1 MVERSLSQLRNNL
14 DERLRKQGITPSD
27 QPFETLNLAMVG
39 ATSVGKSKTI
49 NALIGHDVCTI
60 GHVGN
65 TTRKAGWNNVK
76 LTESVQPD
84 FRLLDLPGWGVSR
97 SVDADYKFIL
107 QDNLPEAYAVLWIMK
122 ADAIGT
128 LAYDLEWISEVVIPN
143 VKHGFRSLVLGINQV
158 ENVFDY
164 SMRSTGKPSEKQL
177 DIIEEKC
184 ALIHDE
190 IRIHVGDLEV
200 WRIQPYSAS
209 KGYRLWSLLHALVS
223 VADSYGWVLQLI
235 SALKAEES
243 NQ

>member
-1 MVERSLSQLRNNL
+1 MVEKSLSQLRNTL

-49 NALIGHDVCTI
+49 NALIGHDVCKV

-65 TTRKAGWNNVK
+65 TTRKAGWNDVK

-84 FRLLDLPGWGVSR
+84 FWLLDLPGWGVSR

-107 QDNLPEAYAVLWIMK
+107 RDNLPEAHAVFWIMK
-122 ADAIGT
+122 ADALGT

-143 VKHGFRSLVLGINQV
+143 VKHGVSSLVLGINQV

-164 SMRSTGKPSEKQL
+164 SMCSTGKPSEKQL
-177 DIIEEKC
+177 EIIEEKC

-190 IRIHVGDLEV
+190 IGMHVGELEV

-209 KGYRLWSLLHALVS
+209 KGYRLWSHALVS
-223 VADSYGWVLQLI
+223 AADSYGWVLQLI

-243 NQ
+243 NQG